1 MIKPVSL
8 LLVDD
13 NRAFL
18 DVTSRFLG
26 WEESVEIVGLAAG
39 GKEGVEK
46 AFALKPDVI
55 LIDLE
60 MPDLPGLKA
69 ISLLRQGLPCSAIIT
84 LTLFR
89 GTHHRQAALQ
99 AGADDLV
106 YKLTMTQDLMPA
118 IRRTIHA
125 RGAVSRFNGKADA

>member
-1 MIKPVSL
+1 MIKPLSL

-13 NRAFL
+13 NRTFL

-26 WEESVEIVGLAAG
+26 WEDSVEVVGLAAG

-46 AFALKPDVI
+46 ALALKPDVI

-69 ISLLRQGLPCSAIIT
+69 ISLLREELPHSAIIT

-89 GTHHRQAALQ
+89 GPHHRKAALE
-99 AGADDLV
+99 AGADELV

-118 IRRTIHA
+118 IRRTINA
-125 RGAVSRFNGKADA
+125 RATASKFNGKADA